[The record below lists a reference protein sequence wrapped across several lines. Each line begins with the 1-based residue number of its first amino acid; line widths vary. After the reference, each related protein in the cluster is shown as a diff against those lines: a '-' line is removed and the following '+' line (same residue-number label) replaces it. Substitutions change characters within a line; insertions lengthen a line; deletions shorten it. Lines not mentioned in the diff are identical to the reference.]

1 MNSKW
6 KSFYSKLLFSEV
18 HALRNFQ
25 FKREICKQLTHY
37 SELDVAINICFN
49 GVSPLRNN
57 SVSPLRTGRADPLSS
72 GIANLHVAKTKVRII
87 TTAVIES
94 HILGF
99 YTYMSSF
106 KNLTTYIKKNHFGY
120 TFKERT
126 FISYVTEFF
135 VNLGINEEYQVVLFL
150 GRCLFLPV
158 MS

>member
-1 MNSKW
+1 M
-6 KSFYSKLLFSEV
+6 FSEV

-49 GVSPLRNN
+49 GVSPLR
-57 SVSPLRTGRADPLSS
+57 TGRADPLSS
-72 GIANLHVAKTKVRII
+72 GIANLHVAKTKVCII

>member
-1 MNSKW
+1 MSSKW

-18 HALRNFQ
+18 PALRNFQ
-25 FKREICKQLTHY
+25 FKWEICKQLTQY

-49 GVSPLRNN
+49 GVSPLR
-57 SVSPLRTGRADPLSS
+57 TGQAEPQSS

-87 TTAVIES
+87 TTAVTES
-94 HILGF
+94 HILEF

-106 KNLTTYIKKNHFGY
+106 KKLTTHIKTNHFGY